1 MVLDEI
7 EYSSVFEPQ
16 TTEEQVDTVYGK
28 VYCTITGVSKPNRPV
43 ILTYPDIGMNHKMC
57 FESFFNH
64 EDMHEIARH
73 FPILHVNAPGQH
85 EGAVTLNTEYT
96 YPTMEQLSETL
107 PIVLN
112 HLGFN
117 SVIGLG
123 VGAGANILMR
133 FALNYPDLVEGLVL
147 ININPNAEGIVDSVT
162 SKITGWTHTVTD
174 TVISHL
180 FGKKEIENNHDLIC
194 TFRHDI
200 MTYMNES
207 NVAQFLRCYNGRTAL
222 ELKRPIPG
230 VNLNGRTLK
239 CSSLLIAGDDSP
251 SVEVVVECNSKLDP
265 TRTTLLKMADCG
277 GLPQLDQPAKL
288 TEALKYFVQGLGY
301 MPSACMTRL
310 SRSRTTST
318 SSVMSTDSGRGRAHT
333 DESQRG
339 PWSNKP
345 KEQRGRSNTDLSM
358 DGVSSTSQ
366 TQCKSKLV
374 LC

>member
-1 MVLDEI
+1 MVLDDI

-28 VYCTITGVSKPNRPV
+28 VYCTIAGLSKPNRPV
-43 ILTYPDIGMNHKMC
+43 ILTYHDIGMNHKMC
-57 FESFFNH
+57 FESFFKH

-73 FPILHVNAPGQH
+73 FPVLHVNAPGQH
-85 EGAVTLNTEYT
+85 ECAVTLATEYT
-96 YPTMEQLSETL
+96 YPSMDQLSETL

-112 HLGFN
+112 HFGFT

-123 VGAGANILMR
+123 VGAGANILAR

-147 ININPNAEGIVDSVT
+147 ININASAEGIVGSVT
-162 SKITGWTHTVTD
+162 SKITGWTQTVTE

-180 FGKKEIENNHDLIC
+180 FGKKEIETNYDVIT

-207 NVAQFLRCYNGRTAL
+207 NVTQFLRCYSSRTAL
-222 ELKRPIPG
+222 ELKRPVPG
-230 VNLNGRTLK
+230 ANLNGRTLK
-239 CSSLLIAGDDSP
+239 CSSLLIVGDDSP
-251 SVEVVVECNSKLDP
+251 SLEVVVDCNAKLDP

-277 GLPQLDQPAKL
+277 GLPQVDQPAKL

-310 SRSRTTST
+310 SRSRTAST
-318 SSVMSTDSGRGRAHT
+318 SSVMSTDSSRGHAHT
-333 DESQRG
+333 DEHQRG
-339 PWSNKP
+339 HSSTHKY

-358 DGVSSTSQ
+358 DGVST
-366 TQCKSKLV
+366 THTESKPV
-374 LC
+374 FC